1 MPFLLVHSLPCSPEQ
16 KKNLI
21 KKLTEAICSIYQIK
35 PDIVTVY
42 ISEFANENYG
52 HAGRMGPETPEKRVF
67 IQVHAFERPLEK
79 KRALVKRIAETLSG
93 ACGISIADV
102 AVYIFDSDEQNVSH
116 GGVLFADAEGTP

>member
-1 MPFLLVHSLPCSPEQ
+1 M
-16 KKNLI
+16 
-21 KKLTEAICSIYQIK
+21 
-35 PDIVTVY
+35 
-42 ISEFANENYG
+42 
-52 HAGRMGPETPEKRVF
+52 
-67 IQVHAFERPLEK
+67 HAFERPLEK